1 MNKFLQ
7 IVQDKT
13 PSSKTDKAKLA
24 EYLKNFQMTYYC
36 RLIIEVV

>member
-13 PSSKTDKAKLA
+13 PSSKIDKAKLA
-24 EYLKNFQMTYYC
+24 EYLKMTCYC